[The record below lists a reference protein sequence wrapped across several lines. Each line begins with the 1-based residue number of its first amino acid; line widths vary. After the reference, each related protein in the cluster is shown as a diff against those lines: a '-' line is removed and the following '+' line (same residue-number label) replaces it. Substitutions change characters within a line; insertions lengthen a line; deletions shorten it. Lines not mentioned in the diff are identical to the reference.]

1 MRVISIRAF
10 ALALVSGLA
19 GHGALA
25 QSDRPWVDPPMRR
38 PAEPAPS
45 GSQPSQA
52 TAPADAARPS
62 TPPSARAPEPSP
74 QRAGA
79 PPGAGAPGAAPAPSA
94 QTREPPPP
102 NSSTSPHTVSP
113 AAPPGP
119 PGAAPPNDPAP
130 AVPARQEAATA
141 AETLAGA
148 YLDYWSAPNAVTL
161 DATPDFYAPR
171 VEFHGRLLSA
181 RALFEEKKRFV
192 RRWPERHY
200 KPRPD
205 TLRTACDPGTGTC
218 VVKTVFDFIAANPAR
233 RRRSEGT
240 GTLELVVSVAG
251 QQPVIIAETSR
262 ILRRGEGAGRDVAGD
277 DDTDA
282 DD

>member
-10 ALALVSGLA
+10 ALTLVSGLA
-19 GHGALA
+19 GHGAPA

-45 GSQPSQA
+45 ASQPSQA
-52 TAPADAARPS
+52 AAPADAGRPS
-62 TPPSARAPEPSP
+62 PPPSARAPEPSP
-74 QRAGA
+74 QRAAA
-79 PPGAGAPGAAPAPSA
+79 PPGPAPAPSA
-94 QTREPPPP
+94 QAREPPPP
-102 NSSTSPHTVSP
+102 NSSTVSP
-113 AAPPGP
+113 ADPPGP
-119 PGAAPPNDPAP
+119 PGAAPSNSPAP
-130 AVPARQEAATA
+130 AVPARKEAATA
-141 AETLAGA
+141 AEALAGA

-192 RRWPERHY
+192 RRWPERQY
-200 KPRPD
+200 TPRPD
-205 TLRTACDPGTGTC
+205 TLRTACDPGTGIC

-251 QQPVIIAETSR
+251 QQPVINAETSR
-262 ILRRGEGAGRDVAGD
+262 ILRRGEGRDAAGD

>member
-1 MRVISIRAF
+1 
-10 ALALVSGLA
+10 
-19 GHGALA
+19 
-25 QSDRPWVDPPMRR
+25 
-38 PAEPAPS
+38 PA
-45 GSQPSQA
+45 
-52 TAPADAARPS
+52 
-62 TPPSARAPEPSP
+62 
-74 QRAGA
+74 
-79 PPGAGAPGAAPAPSA
+79 
-94 QTREPPPP
+94 
-102 NSSTSPHTVSP
+102 N
-113 AAPPGP
+113 PPGP
-119 PGAAPPNDPAP
+119 PGAPTPNDTAP
-130 AVPARQEAATA
+130 AVPVRKEAATA
-141 AETLAGA
+141 AEALAGA

-192 RRWPERHY
+192 RRWPARQY
-200 KPRPD
+200 TPRPD

-262 ILRRGEGAGRDVAGD
+262 ILRRGEGRDAAGD

>member
-1 MRVISIRAF
+1 V
-10 ALALVSGLA
+10 
-19 GHGALA
+19 
-25 QSDRPWVDPPMRR
+25 
-38 PAEPAPS
+38 
-45 GSQPSQA
+45 
-52 TAPADAARPS
+52 
-62 TPPSARAPEPSP
+62 
-74 QRAGA
+74 
-79 PPGAGAPGAAPAPSA
+79 
-94 QTREPPPP
+94 REPPPP
-102 NSSTSPHTVSP
+102 PSSSTVSP
-113 AAPPGP
+113 ADPPGP
-119 PGAAPPNDPAP
+119 PGAAPANDPAP
-130 AVPARQEAATA
+130 AAPARKEAATA
-141 AETLAGA
+141 AEALAGA

-192 RRWPERHY
+192 RRWPARQY
-200 KPRPD
+200 TPRPD

-233 RRRSEGT
+233 HRRSEGT

-262 ILRRGEGAGRDVAGD
+262 ILRRGEGRDAAGD

>member
-1 MRVISIRAF
+1 M
-10 ALALVSGLA
+10 
-19 GHGALA
+19 
-25 QSDRPWVDPPMRR
+25 
-38 PAEPAPS
+38 
-45 GSQPSQA
+45 
-52 TAPADAARPS
+52 
-62 TPPSARAPEPSP
+62 
-74 QRAGA
+74 
-79 PPGAGAPGAAPAPSA
+79 
-94 QTREPPPP
+94 
-102 NSSTSPHTVSP
+102 
-113 AAPPGP
+113 
-119 PGAAPPNDPAP
+119 
-130 AVPARQEAATA
+130 PARKEAATA

-192 RRWPERHY
+192 RRWPERQY
-200 KPRPD
+200 TPRPD
-205 TLRTACDPGTGTC
+205 TLRTACDPGTGIC

-262 ILRRGEGAGRDVAGD
+262 ILRRGEGRDTADD
-277 DDTDA
+277 DDTGA

>member
-45 GSQPSQA
+45 GSQPPQA
-52 TAPADAARPS
+52 AGPADAARPS
-62 TPPSARAPEPSP
+62 LPPAARAPEPSP

-79 PPGAGAPGAAPAPSA
+79 PPGAGAPGAAPATSA
-94 QTREPPPP
+94 QVREPPPP
-102 NSSTSPHTVSP
+102 PNSTDSP
-113 AAPPGP
+113 ANPPGP
-119 PGAAPPNDPAP
+119 PGAAPIDPAP
-130 AVPARQEAATA
+130 AVPARKEAATA

-192 RRWPERHY
+192 RRWPQHHY
-200 KPRPD
+200 TPRPD

-262 ILRRGEGAGRDVAGD
+262 ILRRGEGRDAAGD

>member
-10 ALALVSGLA
+10 ALYLVSGLA

-45 GSQPSQA
+45 GSQPAQA

-62 TPPSARAPEPSP
+62 LPPSPRAPEPSP
-74 QRAGA
+74 QRAGT

-94 QTREPPPP
+94 QAREAPPP
-102 NSSTSPHTVSP
+102 NTSTSPHTVSP
-113 AAPPGP
+113 ANPPGP
-119 PGAAPPNDPAP
+119 PGAAPPNEPAP
-130 AVPARQEAATA
+130 AVPARKEAATA

-192 RRWPERHY
+192 RRWPERQY
-200 KPRPD
+200 TPRPD
-205 TLRTACDPGTGTC
+205 TLRTACDPGTGIC

-262 ILRRGEGAGRDVAGD
+262 ILRRGEGRDTADD
-277 DDTDA
+277 DDTGA

>member
-1 MRVISIRAF
+1 M
-10 ALALVSGLA
+10 
-19 GHGALA
+19 
-25 QSDRPWVDPPMRR
+25 
-38 PAEPAPS
+38 
-45 GSQPSQA
+45 
-52 TAPADAARPS
+52 
-62 TPPSARAPEPSP
+62 
-74 QRAGA
+74 
-79 PPGAGAPGAAPAPSA
+79 
-94 QTREPPPP
+94 
-102 NSSTSPHTVSP
+102 
-113 AAPPGP
+113 
-119 PGAAPPNDPAP
+119 
-130 AVPARQEAATA
+130 PARQEAATA
-141 AETLAGA
+141 AEALAGA

-200 KPRPD
+200 TPRPD

-233 RRRSEGT
+233 HRRSEGT

-262 ILRRGEGAGRDVAGD
+262 ILRRGEAAGRDAADD
-277 DDTDA
+277 DDTGA

>member
-10 ALALVSGLA
+10 ALALASGLA

-38 PAEPAPS
+38 PGEPAPS
-45 GSQPSQA
+45 ASQPAQA
-52 TAPADAARPS
+52 TAPTDAARPS
-62 TPPSARAPEPSP
+62 LPPSARAPEPSA
-74 QRAGA
+74 QRAG
-79 PPGAGAPGAAPAPSA
+79 PAPGAAPAPSA
-94 QTREPPPP
+94 QTREAPPP
-102 NSSTSPHTVSP
+102 TSGTVAP
-113 AAPPGP
+113 ADPPGP
-119 PGAAPPNDPAP
+119 PAASPPNDPAP
-130 AVPARQEAATA
+130 ALPARKEAATA

-161 DATPDFYAPR
+161 DAMPDFYAPR

-192 RRWPERHY
+192 RRWPERQY

-218 VVKTVFDFIAANPAR
+218 IVKTVFDFVALNPAR

-240 GTLELVVSVAG
+240 ATLELVVSVAG

-262 ILRRGEGAGRDVAGD
+262 ILRRGEAAARDATDD
-277 DDTDA
+277 DDTGA

>member
-10 ALALVSGLA
+10 ALYLVSGLA

-45 GSQPSQA
+45 GSQPAQA

-62 TPPSARAPEPSP
+62 LPPSPRAPEPSP
-74 QRAGA
+74 QRAGT

-94 QTREPPPP
+94 QAREAPPP

-113 AAPPGP
+113 ANPPGP
-119 PGAAPPNDPAP
+119 PGAAPPNEPAP
-130 AVPARQEAATA
+130 AVPARKEAATA

-171 VEFHGRLLSA
+171 VEFHGREMSA
-181 RALFEEKKRFV
+181 RALYEEKRRFV
-192 RRWPERHY
+192 RRWPVRHY
-200 KPRPD
+200 VARPES
-205 TLRTACDPGTGTC
+205 TEATCSGETCTVRTT
-218 VVKTVFDFIAANPAR
+218 FDYRASNPESG
-233 RRRSEGT
+233 RRSQGVAN
-240 GTLELVVSVAG
+240 LELEISFAG
-251 QQPVIIAETSR
+251 GAPVIVAETSR
-262 ILRRGEGAGRDVAGD
+262 VLRS
-277 DDTDA
+277 
-282 DD
+282 

>member
-19 GHGALA
+19 GQGALA
-25 QSDRPWVDPPMRR
+25 QSERPWVDPPMRR

-45 GSQPSQA
+45 ASQPAQA
-52 TAPADAARPS
+52 TAPAEAARPS
-62 TPPSARAPEPSP
+62 PQPSARAPEPSP
-74 QRAGA
+74 QRAAA
-79 PPGAGAPGAAPAPSA
+79 PPGAAAPGAAPAPSA
-94 QTREPPPP
+94 QVREPPPP
-102 NSSTSPHTVSP
+102 PNSTDSP
-113 AAPPGP
+113 ANPPGP
-119 PGAAPPNDPAP
+119 PGAAPIDPAP
-130 AVPARQEAATA
+130 AVPARKEAVTA

-192 RRWPERHY
+192 RRWPERQY
-200 KPRPD
+200 TPRPD

-262 ILRRGEGAGRDVAGD
+262 ILRRGEGRDAAGD

>member
-1 MRVISIRAF
+1 MGR
-10 ALALVSGLA
+10 
-19 GHGALA
+19 
-25 QSDRPWVDPPMRR
+25 
-38 PAEPAPS
+38 
-45 GSQPSQA
+45 
-52 TAPADAARPS
+52 PADAAS
-62 TPPSARAPEPSP
+62 G
-74 QRAGA
+74 RAGA
-79 PPGAGAPGAAPAPSA
+79 VGIATLASDRACRRGAAVTAAPGARARAFAAARRGAAGRWGAGRGAGAFGSDARTPASE
-94 QTREPPPP
+94 QQHEPA
-102 NSSTSPHTVSP
+102 TVSP

-130 AVPARQEAATA
+130 AVPARKEAATA

-192 RRWPERHY
+192 RRWPERQY
-200 KPRPD
+200 TPRPD

-262 ILRRGEGAGRDVAGD
+262 ILRRGEGRDAAGD

>member
-45 GSQPSQA
+45 GSQPPQA
-52 TAPADAARPS
+52 AGPADAARPS
-62 TPPSARAPEPSP
+62 LPPAARAPEPSP

-79 PPGAGAPGAAPAPSA
+79 PPGAGAPGAAPATSA
-94 QTREPPPP
+94 QVREPPPP
-102 NSSTSPHTVSP
+102 PNSTDSP
-113 AAPPGP
+113 ANPPGP
-119 PGAAPPNDPAP
+119 PGAAPIDPAP
-130 AVPARQEAATA
+130 AVPARKEAATA

-192 RRWPERHY
+192 RRWPERQY
-200 KPRPD
+200 TPRPD

-262 ILRRGEGAGRDVAGD
+262 ILRRGEGRDAAGD

>member
-10 ALALVSGLA
+10 ALYVVSGLA

-45 GSQPSQA
+45 GSQPAQA

-62 TPPSARAPEPSP
+62 LPPSPRAPEPSP
-74 QRAGA
+74 QRAGT
-79 PPGAGAPGAAPAPSA
+79 PPGAGPPGAAPAP
-94 QTREPPPP
+94 
-102 NSSTSPHTVSP
+102 V
-113 AAPPGP
+113 
-119 PGAAPPNDPAP
+119 
-130 AVPARQEAATA
+130 VPARKEAATA

-192 RRWPERHY
+192 RRWPERQY
-200 KPRPD
+200 TPRPD
-205 TLRTACDPGTGTC
+205 TLRTACDPGTGIC

-262 ILRRGEGAGRDVAGD
+262 ILRRGEGRDTADD
-277 DDTDA
+277 DDTGA

>member
-1 MRVISIRAF
+1 
-10 ALALVSGLA
+10 VSGLA

-45 GSQPSQA
+45 GSQPAQA

-62 TPPSARAPEPSP
+62 LPPSPRAPEPSP

-79 PPGAGAPGAAPAPSA
+79 PPGAGAPGAAPATSA
-94 QTREPPPP
+94 QVREPPPP
-102 NSSTSPHTVSP
+102 PNSTDSP
-113 AAPPGP
+113 ANPPGP
-119 PGAAPPNDPAP
+119 PGAAPIDPAP
-130 AVPARQEAATA
+130 AVPARKEAATA

-192 RRWPERHY
+192 RRWPERQY
-200 KPRPD
+200 TPRPD

-262 ILRRGEGAGRDVAGD
+262 ILRRGEGRDAAGD

>member
-38 PAEPAPS
+38 PAEPAPP
-45 GSQPSQA
+45 GAQPSQA

-62 TPPSARAPEPSP
+62 PQPPARASEPSP
-74 QRAGA
+74 QRAAA
-79 PPGAGAPGAAPAPSA
+79 PPGAGAPSAAPAPSA

-102 NSSTSPHTVSP
+102 NGSTVSP

-119 PGAAPPNDPAP
+119 PGTAPPNDPAP
-130 AVPARQEAATA
+130 AVPARKEAATA

-192 RRWPERHY
+192 RRWPERQY
-200 KPRPD
+200 TPRSD

-262 ILRRGEGAGRDVAGD
+262 ILRRGEGRDAAGD